1 MTYARVQCY
10 DLLLVLSLFILFY
23 LPSIFY
29 NIPDHQFV
37 FSRGRHIS
45 GQDKQ
50 TSLITIDMLKCIYH
64 EDVGK
69 EDLSFILMLVK
80 DKELKKNPQELHI
93 LKKKV
98 RHESLHYE
106 VYLSPRKKIDQTML
120 RKRASF

>member
-10 DLLLVLSLFILFY
+10 DLLLVLSLFILFAINLLQY
-23 LPSIFY
+23 TR
-29 NIPDHQFV
+29 HQFV

-50 TSLITIDMLKCIYH
+50 TSLIAIDMLKCIYH

-80 DKELKKNPQELHI
+80 DKELKKTPQELHI